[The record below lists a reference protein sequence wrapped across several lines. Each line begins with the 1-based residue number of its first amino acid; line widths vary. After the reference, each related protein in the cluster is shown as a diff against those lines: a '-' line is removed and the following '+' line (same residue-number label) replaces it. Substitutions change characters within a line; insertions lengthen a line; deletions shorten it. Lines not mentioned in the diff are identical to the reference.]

1 VAAKL
6 MILSKPSPTP
16 PMGQYYIEHRRS
28 GSAETAFSSLAPG
41 NKSGLWLR
49 PPSDEY
55 PSKKSC
61 YAAQTCNDDPYPQ
74 VRHNIDHGTPGSK
87 TDSEATMTLE
97 QWEELN
103 KLNGMDLDSKLWNHE
118 ATAVGETQ
126 EMKVKAVDKTKVR
139 PK

>member
-61 YAAQTCNDDPYPQ
+61 YTAQTCNGDPY
-74 VRHNIDHGTPGSK
+74 PGSK

-97 QWEELN
+97 QWEEQN
-103 KLNGMDLDSKLWNHE
+103 KLNGMDLDSKFWEHE
-118 ATAVGETQ
+118 ATAVEDTAK
-126 EMKVKAVDKTKVR
+126 MKVEAVDKTKVR

>member
-16 PMGQYYIEHRRS
+16 PVGQHHIEHRRS

-41 NKSGLWLR
+41 DKSGLWLR
-49 PPSDEY
+49 PPSDEH

-61 YAAQTCNDDPYPQ
+61 CAAQTCNDDPHPQ

-87 TDSEATMTLE
+87 TDSEATMMTLE
-97 QWEELN
+97 QWEEQN
-103 KLNGMDLDSKLWNHE
+103 KLNEFWEHE
-118 ATAVGETQ
+118 AAAVEDAKK
-126 EMKVKAVDKTKVR
+126 MKVEAADKTKVR